1 MSDNKKTSKTGGLE
15 KKSFLIDKKV
25 RIEPIANGGAFKDLL
40 VEKEKAKSQAFLFQG
55 VHKTMSV
62 PLDSMRGGLVQVLDD
77 KVRYNTGRNCPEE
90 GWTEQEFFEDLLE
103 IDLSRYS
110 KTSAYLIDERTKVS
124 LENRAYILDLSDP
137 WDYLKWKIMLA
148 NKKHVAPSFDK
159 RFDRPS
165 YKFCLIDEAL
175 VSNKKRDNFNEKKD
189 AYSVYEKMQ
198 KTKEALE
205 DFIKSM
211 GNKKLPSV
219 YTKDWLEEEIEAII
233 EESPAK
239 FNEIVEDPNF
249 NTKVFIYEAVDC
261 GALNKSKALYS
272 LDSGKEV
279 GNLKQTV
286 AYFND
291 SRNQE
296 LKIRL
301 QGLIENAKS

>member
-1 MSDNKKTSKTGGLE
+1 MSDKKKTSKTEGLE

-77 KVRYNTGRNCPEE
+77 KVRYDTGRNCPEE

-137 WDYLKWKIMLA
+137 WDYL
-148 NKKHVAPSFDK
+148 N
-159 RFDRPS
+159 
-165 YKFCLIDEAL
+165 EAL

-189 AYSVYEKMQ
+189 AYSEYEKMQ

-249 NTKVFIYEAVDC
+249 NTKVFIYEAADC
-261 GALNKSKALYS
+261 GAINKSKALYS